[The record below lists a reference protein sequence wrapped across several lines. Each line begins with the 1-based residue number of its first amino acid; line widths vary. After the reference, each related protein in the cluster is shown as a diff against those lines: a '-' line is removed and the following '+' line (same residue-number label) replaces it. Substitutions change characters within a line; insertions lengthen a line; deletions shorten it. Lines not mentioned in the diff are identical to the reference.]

1 MKLWICE
8 YFFVSDS
15 IRRTTYN
22 TKLKHT
28 ATLKSSQANVS
39 CNRSIPSLF
48 CWEIGKQNVLCPLA
62 AKIFV
67 AENIKWGWDFHKKK
81 QVTLLVTFPMAI
93 CFGVRVWPCIG
104 IASMKWQFTLY
115 SLVSFLII
123 KCQSILD

>member
-1 MKLWICE
+1 MDVI
-8 YFFVSDS
+8 YFVSDS

-67 AENIKWGWDFHKKK
+67 AENIKWGWDFHKK
-81 QVTLLVTFPMAI
+81 TSHI
-93 CFGVRVWPCIG
+93 IG
-104 IASMKWQFTLY
+104 NISNGNMFRCKSMTMHRY
-115 SLVSFLII
+115 
-123 KCQSILD
+123 C